1 MINDTFINIKVILN
15 IMETKPKETRTQR
28 TIGFTPTEENRIKAV
43 ADASG
48 ETFSGYIRRQIL
60 MIVSEEESQS

>member
-1 MINDTFINIKVILN
+1 MVGQ
-15 IMETKPKETRTQR
+15 PRETRKQR
-28 TIGFTPTEENRIKAV
+28 TIGFTPTEEKRIKAV

-60 MIVSEEESQS
+60 VIVEEEESQQ